1 MNFLEEVKNKKEF
14 RKLSDDLVSRVLVK
28 VSEKYDVTEKKDQ
41 KKIGMIIFPN
51 LFIQKHKNH
60 F

>member
-41 KKIGMIIFPN
+41 KKN
-51 LFIQKHKNH
+51 C
-60 F
+60 